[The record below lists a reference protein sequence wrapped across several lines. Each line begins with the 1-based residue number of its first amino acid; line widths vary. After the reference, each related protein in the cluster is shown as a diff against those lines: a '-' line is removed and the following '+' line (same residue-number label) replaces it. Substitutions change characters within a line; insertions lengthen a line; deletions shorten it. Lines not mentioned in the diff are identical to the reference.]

1 MNVAVDLD
9 GVLAQ
14 YDGWD
19 VHGLD
24 NIGPPVEGAKEFLL
38 ALLDD
43 GFKVVVYT
51 TRTNPDPFNDGE
63 YREAPEKLAG
73 RVRAW
78 LREHDMWHDGV
89 SVFQGRGK
97 PIAFAYIDD
106 RAVPCQAEKGRTEF
120 IAALEHTRALYR
132 QRLD

>member
-78 LREHDMWHDGV
+78 LRQNGMWLEGV
-89 SVFQGRGK
+89 SVFMGRGK
-97 PIAFAYIDD
+97 PIACAYVDN
-106 RAVPCQAEKGRTEF
+106 RAVPCQSEMGKHEF
-120 IAALEHTRALYR
+120 TAALEHTRSLHR
-132 QRLD
+132 QGHD